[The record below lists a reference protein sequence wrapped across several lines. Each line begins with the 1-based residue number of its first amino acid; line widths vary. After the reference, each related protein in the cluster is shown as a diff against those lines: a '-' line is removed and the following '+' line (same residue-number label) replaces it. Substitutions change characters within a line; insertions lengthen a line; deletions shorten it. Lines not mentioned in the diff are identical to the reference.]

1 MMSNQLSTTI
11 TVSKNKRPPRRA
23 LPVPEHRGWQYFSI
37 GYKCC
42 DKLIR
47 TITPHIGGWNVDA
60 SP

>member
-23 LPVPEHRGWQYFSI
+23 LPTPNHRGWQYFSI
-37 GYKCC
+37 TYKNH
-42 DKLIR
+42 DRLIR
-47 TITPHIGGWNVDA
+47 TITLHICGWNVDT